1 MNIISEIIIDSIKKN
16 TKIIIP
22 VDQKELIEISDGYM
36 IQNEIFDYFSK
47 NNQYKGWKIG
57 CTTPVM
63 QKYLNIS
70 SPCLG
75 RVMKNKIFE
84 NNSKIKFDNFVN
96 PGVECEIAVV
106 LSENYKYKK
115 KINDLNEIVEK
126 IVPSIEIVDDRWP
139 DYKKE
144 KTSILIADNFF
155 SSAIAYGNGSKKIK
169 LDELKKLKGFMTV
182 NNKIIGNGI
191 GGDILNDPINALKW
205 FLEFDFAD
213 NNFPKAGDLISLGSL
228 VQTYWINKK
237 DIIEINIE
245 SLGSVK
251 ITFE

>member
-1 MNIISEIIIDSIKKN
+1 MNSISKIIIDSIKKN

-22 VDQKELIEISDGYM
+22 EVQKELIEVSDGYI

-47 NNQYKGWKIG
+47 KNQYNGWKIG

-75 RVMKNKIFE
+75 RVMKKNIFK
-84 NNSKIKFDNFVN
+84 NNTKIKFDNFVN

-106 LSENYKYKK
+106 LSENYEYTK
-115 KINDLNEIVEK
+115 KINNLNEIIER

-169 LDELKKLKGFMTV
+169 LDELKKLKGLMTV
-182 NNKIIGNGI
+182 NNNIIGRGV

-205 FLEFDFAD
+205 FLEFDFVG
-213 NNFPKAGDLISLGSL
+213 NKFPKAGDLISLGSL
-228 VQTYWINKK
+228 VQTYWINKN
-237 DIIEINIE
+237 DVIEINIE